1 MKKVLFT
8 LLILMS
14 TISHS
19 QNFEG
24 ILTYELDIEVSEK
37 MKEMGMSKEVLIE
50 KMKESNTF
58 FKFINYTY
66 KNDNY
71 LIEPKKSGTKSIY
84 RGDVNKIYTIQENED
99 IIVGTD
105 ASIDL
110 QEKMTGKLPK
120 IQNSEENVVI
130 NDKPCKKVSVIWDMG
145 TYEYFYNSGYL
156 KANPNLYK
164 NHIYDG
170 WYEFLKI
177 SKSLP
182 FKIVKRQMGMTMT
195 LKLINISETPIEDNI
210 FKLPKMKIDKKMNEF
225 SQKNQTIFVKK

>member
-14 TISHS
+14 TISFS

-24 ILTYELDIEVSEK
+24 TVTYELDIEVSEK
-37 MKEMGMSKEVLIE
+37 MKEMGMTKEVLIE

-58 FKFINYTY
+58 FKVIKYTY

-71 LIEPKKSGTKSIY
+71 LIEPEKVGTKSIY
-84 RGDVNKIYTIQENED
+84 NGNDNKIYTIQKNED
-99 IIVGTD
+99 IIVATD

-110 QEKMTGKLPK
+110 QEKMTGKPPK
-120 IQNSEENVVI
+120 IQNSDDNVI
-130 NDKPCKKVSVIWDMG
+130 IYDKPCKKVSIIWDMG
-145 TYEYFYNSGYL
+145 TYEYYYNSDYL
-156 KANPNLYK
+156 KINPELYK

-170 WYEFLKI
+170 WFGFLKI

-182 FKIVKRQMGMTMT
+182 FKIVKKQMGMTMT
-195 LKLINISETPIEDNI
+195 LNLTNISETPIEDKI
-210 FKLPKMKIDKKMNEF
+210 FKLPKMKIDKDMNVF
-225 SQKNQTIFVKK
+225 AQKNQTIYTKK